1 MSTPQLQPSPRQP
14 AIFLG
19 HGSPMNV
26 IDQNPWRPVWQ
37 ALGTQFG
44 DAPGARW
51 PQPKLILCISAHW
64 LTDGWW
70 LTAMAQP
77 PTIHDFGG
85 FPRELFEQQ
94 YPAPGAPE
102 LALEIS
108 QLIRQPD
115 GSALG
120 LDDHQWGLDHGCWG
134 VLKPMFPQAS
144 IPVIQLSM
152 DYSQAPAVHLAL
164 GEQLRSLRER
174 GVLVLASGNVV
185 HNLRA
190 MQRDA
195 PDNHAYDWTIE
206 FDRKTEELLNQ
217 GDHLAL
223 ANFRQWGRLA
233 ELAHPTWEHFLPL
246 LYAAGAA
253 TPGAKPEYLNV
264 GFQTGSVSMRS
275 VVWI

>member
-1 MSTPQLQPSPRQP
+1 MSTPQPQPSPRQP

-51 PQPKLILCISAHW
+51 PQPRLILCISAHW

-164 GEQLRSLRER
+164 GEQLRGLRER

-233 ELAHPTWEHFLPL
+233 DLAHPTWEHFLPL

-275 VVWI
+275 VVWS